1 MDICVYNLNTEGES
15 CFEFSPSPIELLGYA
30 KNNILEAKENIGE
43 LPDEYSLQLKKAFYL
58 LNEVQEYLYKN

>member
-1 MDICVYNLNTEGES
+1 MR
-15 CFEFSPSPIELLGYA
+15 